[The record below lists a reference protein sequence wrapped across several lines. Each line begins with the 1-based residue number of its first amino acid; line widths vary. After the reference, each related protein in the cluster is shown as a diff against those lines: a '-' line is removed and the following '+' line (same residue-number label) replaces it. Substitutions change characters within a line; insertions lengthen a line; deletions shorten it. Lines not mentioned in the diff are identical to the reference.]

1 MCRQEGF
8 LVKVTGLLQCGTNTG
23 PSAPLRLNPLRE
35 VVAEV
40 WPHGLGRHD
49 PGFRMETVCEQA
61 PGPFPLTR
69 LHHSSLP
76 LPPAPEKE
84 TELTQTAHWWHL
96 GSGHSV
102 SQGYRAVRR
111 IEWCWPAYLAS
122 VCYVFRC
129 GCSNWK
135 CPGALYNPPPPP
147 PPEAK
152 WPHWRASVLRNLLQ
166 SLPIWSLGHRKWTT
180 MPSVFTRENRRAP
193 MCPRAE
199 VWDGNISA
207 PWAG

>member
-23 PSAPLRLNPLRE
+23 PSAPLRLNLLRE
-35 VVAEV
+35 DVAEV

-49 PGFRMETVCEQA
+49 SGFRMETVCEQA

-135 CPGALYNPPPPP
+135 CPGALYNSPPP
-147 PPEAK
+147 
-152 WPHWRASVLRNLLQ
+152 
-166 SLPIWSLGHRKWTT
+166 
-180 MPSVFTRENRRAP
+180 AP
-193 MCPRAE
+193 RGKMTPLKSQCAE
-199 VWDGNISA
+199 KSA
-207 PWAG
+207 PISTNLEPGAQEVNYNALCVH